1 MKVLVSACLLGEKVR
16 YDGGDNAIYHDK
28 FQTLDIVAC
37 CPEVDGGLP
46 VPRIPAEIYH
56 DRVMNQEGKDVTKA
70 FQKGANHALSLV
82 KEHAIKVAIMKANS
96 PSCSNENIYDGTF
109 SKTLKKGKG
118 LTVELLEKEGVKVF
132 NEKEL
137 DEAFAYITTLV

>member
-16 YDGGDNAIYHDK
+16 YDGGDNAIYHDM
-28 FQTLDIVAC
+28 FQALDVIPC

-46 VPRIPAEIYH
+46 VPRVPAEIYH
-56 DRVMNQEGKDVTKA
+56 DRVMNRAGKDVTKA
-70 FQKGANHALSLV
+70 FQKGANRALSLV

-137 DEAFAYITTLV
+137 DAAFAYITTLA